1 MKKIIKSSIIT
12 LFALSLVFSTG
23 CEDLFEPAIE
33 NHKVGED
40 LKEMPSWA
48 LGLLGH
54 AYIGNPLGSWS
65 FNDVAT
71 DDAVSNLP
79 SNNYRLMSTG
89 AWSATY
95 NPMDRWQYL
104 RASWQYLNQ
113 FLAIVDDVHWADDPL
128 ASQLFKERFKG
139 DAYGM
144 RALYMYHLLL
154 HHAGPSAADGKLLGI
169 PIVTE
174 PEDLYNTEFNVP
186 RDSFEDCIKRLF
198 ADVDSAILYLPE
210 DFGNVEKDVDVPA
223 KYRDRGIKADVY
235 TRIFGDNVKN
245 RMSAKIARAIRAQAA
260 LLAASPAYSEGSGID
275 WEDAANY
282 MAEALI
288 TGLGSNPVDQID
300 PNGGEWYKDNNAI
313 KDLKAGENPKE
324 ILWRSNKEENANL
337 ERDNYPPTLFGS
349 GRINP
354 TQNLVDA
361 FPTINGYPIN
371 HASSNYD
378 PNNPYE
384 NRDPRLSR
392 YIIYNGS
399 KAGKDNTVINTSAD
413 SPDNNG
419 INKIETSTRTG
430 YYLRKLMNP
439 VVNANPSATN
449 NGWRYKPFIRYTE
462 LFLGYAEAANE
473 AWGPT
478 SDPNGHGFTA
488 YDVVKAIRERAG
500 ITEGDV
506 YLESIKD
513 DKDAMRELIRNER
526 RLELCFEGVRFWDLR
541 RWKVP
546 MEKLTETAKGVR
558 ISGTTYEVI
567 DVERRAYKEHMY
579 YGPIPF
585 GEVNKFSELVQNR
598 GW

>member
-1 MKKIIKSSIIT
+1 
-12 LFALSLVFSTG
+12 
-23 CEDLFEPAIE
+23 
-33 NHKVGED
+33 
-40 LKEMPSWA
+40 
-48 LGLLGH
+48 
-54 AYIGNPLGSWS
+54 
-65 FNDVAT
+65 
-71 DDAVSNLP
+71 
-79 SNNYRLMSTG
+79 
-89 AWSATY
+89 
-95 NPMDRWQYL
+95 
-104 RASWQYLNQ
+104 
-113 FLAIVDDVHWADDPL
+113 
-128 ASQLFKERFKG
+128 FKERFKG

-154 HHAGPSAADGKLLGI
+154 HHAGPSAEDGKLLGI

-288 TGLGSNPVDQID
+288 TGLGSNPHDNID
-300 PNGGEWYKDNNAI
+300 PSGGEWYKDNNAI
-313 KDLKAGENPKE
+313 NNLKAGDNPKE
-324 ILWRSNKEENANL
+324 ILWRSNKEQNANL

-378 PNNPYE
+378 PNNPYKD
-384 NRDPRLSR
+384 RDPRLSR

-399 KAGKDNTVINTSAD
+399 TAGTNNTVINT
-413 SPDNNG
+413 
-419 INKIETSTRTG
+419 
-430 YYLRKLMNP
+430 
-439 VVNANPSATN
+439 
-449 NGWRYKPFIRYTE
+449 
-462 LFLGYAEAANE
+462 
-473 AWGPT
+473 
-478 SDPNGHGFTA
+478 
-488 YDVVKAIRERAG
+488 
-500 ITEGDV
+500 
-506 YLESIKD
+506 
-513 DKDAMRELIRNER
+513 
-526 RLELCFEGVRFWDLR
+526 
-541 RWKVP
+541 
-546 MEKLTETAKGVR
+546 
-558 ISGTTYEVI
+558 
-567 DVERRAYKEHMY
+567 
-579 YGPIPF
+579 
-585 GEVNKFSELVQNR
+585 
-598 GW
+598 